1 MVVKERNKTNVF
13 INLLNYRAKESL
25 FAENFTEFENEPHRL
40 EYFLSV
46 RGISFLDD
54 TKAQSVNAIWYSLEN
69 MNTQVSLIIKDIAQ
83 VEDLLKIKPL
93 LMLKVKNLIFL
104 TDKSAYFDL
113 LRPIVE
119 NVISCKTID
128 EAVNFAYQ
136 NTEKG
141 EAVLFC
147 GGIKIDEER
156 ESKEFQNAVRNL

>member
-1 MVVKERNKTNVF
+1 MVVKERVRSNFF

-25 FAENFTEFENEPHRL
+25 FADRFVGLENEPHRL

-54 TKAQSVNAIWYSLEN
+54 TKAQCVNAIWYSLESL
-69 MNTQVSLIIKDIAQ
+69 NTQVTLIIEDIAQ
-83 VEDLLKIKPL
+83 VEDLLQLKSL
-93 LMLKVKNLIFL
+93 LMLKVKNLVFL

-113 LRPIVE
+113 FRPVVE
-119 NVISCKTID
+119 NVAYCSTVE

-147 GGIKIDEER
+147 GGVPVDVER
-156 ESKEFQNAVRNL
+156 ESLKFQNAVRDL